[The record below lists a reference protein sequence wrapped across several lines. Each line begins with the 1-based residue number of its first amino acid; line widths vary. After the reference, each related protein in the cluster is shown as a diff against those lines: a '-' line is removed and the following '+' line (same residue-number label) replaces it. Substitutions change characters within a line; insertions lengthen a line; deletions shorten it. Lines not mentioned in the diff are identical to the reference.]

1 VGLVGVLAIVLSAVP
16 SLARSSTVQRIIR
29 EGQDA
34 TGQTTLRWAVVLPPP
49 GPARRRTPPLT
60 GDAASAGPADTGS
73 MFGRKRRQERRFD
86 QEAMRYQMRERM
98 ISIGD
103 DYEIENDRGERVY
116 KLDGKALRIRKT
128 IVFKDMDGRE
138 LAKIQ
143 ERMLHIKDS
152 MEIEGPDGNRI
163 AIVKKALITPLR
175 ERWIIKVEDGQDL
188 DVHGNIVDH
197 EYQIERDGVKVAEV
211 SKRWFRIRDT
221 YGVEVAPG
229 ENDILILAS
238 AAVLDTMAHPAK

>member
-1 VGLVGVLAIVLSAVP
+1 MRPSAWRQILGLYH
-16 SLARSSTVQRIIR
+16 
-29 EGQDA
+29 
-34 TGQTTLRWAVVLPPP
+34 
-49 GPARRRTPPLT
+49 GPAARMIGALT
-60 GDAASAGPADTGS
+60 L
-73 MFGRKRRQERRFD
+73 FGRKRRQERRFD
-86 QEAMRYQMRERM
+86 QEATRYQMRERM

-103 DYEIENDRGERVY
+103 DYEIENERGERVY

-128 IVFKDMDGRE
+128 ILFKDMDGRE

-152 MEIEGPDGNRI
+152 MEIEGPDGNRM

-188 DVHGNIVDH
+188 HVEGNIVDH
-197 EYQIERDGVKVAEV
+197 EYQIERDGAKVAEV

-229 ENDILILAS
+229 ENDILILAA
-238 AAVLDTMAHPAK
+238 AAVLDTMAHPAR

>member
-1 VGLVGVLAIVLSAVP
+1 MFRG
-16 SLARSSTVQRIIR
+16 RR
-29 EGQDA
+29 E
-34 TGQTTLRWAVVLPPP
+34 
-49 GPARRRTPPLT
+49 
-60 GDAASAGPADTGS
+60 
-73 MFGRKRRQERRFD
+73 ERREER
-86 QEAMRYQMRERM
+86 EATRYQMRQRM

-103 DYEIENDRGERVY
+103 DYVIENDRGERVF

-128 IVFKDMDGRE
+128 IRFEDIDGHE

-197 EYQIERDGVKVAEV
+197 EYRIERDAAKVAEV